1 MLPIYVLSH
10 VEFLG
15 LKLRL
20 CKKMTNIRYVTVMMM
35 LLLEKVIES
44 HSQLV
49 SLQSPLVGTA
59 LGWWSGKKLVFG
71 CDSTFC
77 VEIVCFLFKRFVTY
91 HLFTSRFSYNPIKFS
106 RFVTLF
112 LGHSFGWMVG

>member
-1 MLPIYVLSH
+1 MLPIYGLSH

-20 CKKMTNIRYVTVMMM
+20 RKKMTIIRYVTVMMM

-49 SLQSPLVGTA
+49 SLQSPLVVTA

-77 VEIVCFLFKRFVTY
+77 IEIVCFFIQKICNLSFIYFKV
-91 HLFTSRFSYNPIKFS
+91 
-106 RFVTLF
+106 F
-112 LGHSFGWMVG
+112 L